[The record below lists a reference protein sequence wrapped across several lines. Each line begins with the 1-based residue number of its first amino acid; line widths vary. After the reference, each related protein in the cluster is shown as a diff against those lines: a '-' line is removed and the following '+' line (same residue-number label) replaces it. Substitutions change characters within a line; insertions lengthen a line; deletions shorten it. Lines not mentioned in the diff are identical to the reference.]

1 MVIFCGTTNILLG
14 LLGGDNLYHLAP
26 NANNWIDPLGLYWMN
41 IPKNHGVTQKTH
53 IINAHGHH
61 IIFKGSFEHS
71 PGMNAI
77 FIRSRGIANKY
88 NIPLNYDIKN
98 INVNRE

>member
-1 MVIFCGTTNILLG
+1 
-14 LLGGDNLYHLAP
+14 
-26 NANNWIDPLGLYWMN
+26 MN
-41 IPKNHGVTQKTH
+41 IPKNHGVTQKPH
-53 IINAHGHH
+53 IINVHGHH

-98 INVNRE
+98 INVNREWLISKFLWKENQNEYFK

>member
-1 MVIFCGTTNILLG
+1 MTDIHGNIFQ
-14 LLGGDNLYHLAP
+14 
-26 NANNWIDPLGLYWMN
+26 
-41 IPKNHGVTQKTH
+41 KNHGVTQKPY

-71 PGMNAI
+71 PSMNAA
-77 FIRSRGIANKY
+77 FIHSRGIANKY

>member
-1 MVIFCGTTNILLG
+1 MIQN
-14 LLGGDNLYHLAP
+14 
-26 NANNWIDPLGLYWMN
+26 DPLPPLRPNRHTARDADIHGN
-41 IPKNHGVTQKTH
+41 IFQKNHGVTQKPH
-53 IINAHGHH
+53 IINVHGHY

-71 PGMNAI
+71 PSMNIA

-88 NIPLNYDIKN
+88 DTPLNYDIKN